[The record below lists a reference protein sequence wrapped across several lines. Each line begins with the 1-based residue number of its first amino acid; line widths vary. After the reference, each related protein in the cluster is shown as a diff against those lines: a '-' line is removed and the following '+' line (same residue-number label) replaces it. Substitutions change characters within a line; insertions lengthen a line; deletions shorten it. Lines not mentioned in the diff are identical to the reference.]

1 MKRDLSLTEKTQ
13 AWVVIRLAINIL
25 IPHQPLPIYQLR
37 LEHDMPKT
45 CTCTNK
51 ETGSDELE
59 FPKKRMRPR
68 MKQRNVKPLIRNAVR
83 EINAVGVNPVQVPL
97 ADKYP
102 ISGGFGGVH
111 VHLVG

>member
-1 MKRDLSLTEKTQ
+1 MRRKVKRDLSLTEKTQ

-25 IPHQPLPIYQLR
+25 IPYQPLPIIHQLR

-45 CTCTNK
+45 LTCTNK
-51 ETGSDELE
+51 GSDELE
-59 FPKKRMRPR
+59 FPKKR